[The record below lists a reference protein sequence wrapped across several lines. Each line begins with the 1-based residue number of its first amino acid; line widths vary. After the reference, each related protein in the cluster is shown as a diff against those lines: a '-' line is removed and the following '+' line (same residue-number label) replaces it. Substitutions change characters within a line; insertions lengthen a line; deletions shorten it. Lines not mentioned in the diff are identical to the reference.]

1 MKQFNIL
8 IGVFAVLISC
18 QSVNKKDKNQ
28 ETAADIIEYAS
39 FGAEIEAEGA
49 KSDKEMLG
57 FYQNLPAADTVN
69 TKFTATVTDVC
80 QAKGCWM
87 KLNLEDGTQAMVRFK
102 DYGFFVPKDIGGK
115 EVVVDGKAFVDMMT
129 VEDQRH
135 YAEDEGKSEEEVASI
150 TEPKKTYSFEASGVL
165 IRQ

>member
-8 IGVFAVLISC
+8 IVVFAVLLGC
-18 QSVNKKDKNQ
+18 QSVEKKKKNQ
-28 ETAADIIEYAS
+28 ETAVDTDEYAS
-39 FGAEIEAEGA
+39 FGAEIKAEGA
-49 KSDKEMLG
+49 KSDIDMLAQ
-57 FYQNLPAADTVN
+57 YQQLSESDSVN
-69 TKFTATVTDVC
+69 TKFSATVTEVC

-87 KLNLEDGTQAMVRFK
+87 KLKLEDGGEAMVRFK
-102 DYGFFVPKDIGGK
+102 DYAFFVPKDIAGK
-115 EVVVDGKAFVDMMT
+115 EVVVSGKAFVDMMT

-135 YAEDEGKSEEEVASI
+135 YAEDEGKSAEEIAAI